1 MKRMISFLIVCL
13 LALGMIHQANDVA
26 VNKTHNRYY
35 MLKQELARLDE
46 DYDVQIYG
54 SCHAYTSLDPTYLSK
69 TRGLSAYNMANPS
82 EIIPVTYLQ
91 MLEQFKD
98 HAPQTVLVEIWGI
111 NPYETYIDTETILT
125 SYLPSNIEQLPPSAE
140 KQAVIREFENL
151 DALGENFALAKYKSR
166 LQSFSLTDVDYNYSY
181 ELLDALCNTN
191 EDMAYI
197 YREMESRFSGSGYRT
212 LDSTALPDYPA
223 QQATIAPGETLEI
236 EPVILTYIDKIIA
249 LCDDYDV
256 ELIFYRAPYR
266 STANELRKANYLAD
280 YLAER
285 SVPFFDLEKELT
297 WDYTTDFNDYEHLSQ
312 AGATKATAFLCEKI
326 S

>member
-13 LALGMIHQANDVA
+13 LALGIIAQANDV
-26 VNKTHNRYY
+26 VVDKSYNRYY
-35 MLKQELARLDE
+35 MLKQELDRLDE

-54 SCHAYTSLDPTYLSK
+54 SCHAYTSFDPAYLSQ

-98 HAPQTVLVEIWGI
+98 HAPQTVLVDIWGI

-140 KQAVIREFENL
+140 KQAVIQAFEGL

-166 LQSFSLTDVDYNYSY
+166 LQSFSLTDADYNYSY
-181 ELLDALCNTN
+181 GLLEALCNTN
-191 EDMAYI
+191 ADMAYI
-197 YREMESRFSGSGYRT
+197 YQEMENRFSHRGYKT
-212 LDSTALPDYPA
+212 LSSVALPDYPA

-236 EPVILTYIDKIIA
+236 EPVILKYIDKIIA